1 MLHFKQNLFKKLFDL
16 FYFSDPDQLQQF
28 SIQKQSIVLMHLN
41 RGGKNLE
48 ALQYSFV
55 TGNWKQLEYQFGP
68 RMKYCLGEINGN
80 IFLVGGHN
88 HQSGQIS
95 AVDVIYENGNTAELY
110 SLSRR
115 RENFGMCEFGDR
127 YLLICGGCTYDGE
140 FQTKSCD
147 IYDTFTNKWEKTSNL
162 LTKRSFFS
170 LVYFNGSI
178 LALGGSS
185 GQYEILD
192 TIESFNIK
200 TKKWSLWPTRL
211 LQKRSSHVAVGYDDR
226 FYVFGGRI
234 NHKIT
239 GSIEM
244 YSQQTDQFTYV
255 TPMPFR
261 MHSFGYCKRNE
272 CIYLMGGTNE
282 DLEVDLSKTTKLTT
296 TTLVYNTEFDSWNTW
311 VDLPYKINSSPK
323 ACCI

>member
-1 MLHFKQNLFKKLFDL
+1 MFFV
-16 FYFSDPDQLQQF
+16 SDPGKLHQF
-28 SIQKQSIVLMHLN
+28 SIHKQSIILTHLN
-41 RGGKNLE
+41 RGFKNLE

-55 TGNWKQLEYQFGP
+55 TGIWKKLEYQFSP
-68 RMKYCLGEINGN
+68 RIEYCLGEINGN
-80 IFLVGGHN
+80 IFIVGGHR
-88 HQSGQIS
+88 HQGGHIS

-127 YLLICGGCTYDGE
+127 YLLICGGSTHNGE

-147 IYDTFTNKWEKTSNL
+147 IYDTFTNKWERTSDL
-162 LTKRSFFS
+162 LVKRSNFS

-185 GQYEILD
+185 GQFEILD
-192 TIESFNIK
+192 TIESFNIT
-200 TKKWSLWPTRL
+200 TKEWSLWPTRL
-211 LQKRSSHVAVGYDDR
+211 LQRRVCHVAVSYEDR

-244 YSQQTDQFTYV
+244 YSLETNQFTYV

-261 MHSFGYCKRNE
+261 MSSFGFCKRNE

-296 TTLVYNTEFDSWNTW
+296 TTLVYNTECDSWTTW
-311 VDLPYKINSSPK
+311 VDLPYKINSRPK